1 MVEVH
6 NECLYVVPVPFFKQ
20 RPSSWLLHR
29 DSTEYR
35 GSRRFAESVES
46 VGTPQERQQEMNH

>member
-6 NECLYVVPVPFFKQ
+6 EGCLYVVLILLSKQ
-20 RPSSWLLHR
+20 RSSSWLLHR

-35 GSRRFAESVES
+35 GSHRFAEMMES
-46 VGTPQERQQEMNH
+46 VGTPQERQRVMSH